1 MRLVLLGPPGAGKGT
16 QAEKIIDEFEVLHV
30 STGDIFRKNIKEET
44 ELGKKVKGYLAE
56 GKLVPDEL
64 TIDLVWDRLDQDD
77 CKNGFM
83 LDGFPRTI
91 KQAEA
96 LTKGL
101 EERKIKLDSVINIDV
116 NSEVLIKRLA
126 GRRVC
131 LNCGASYHVENK
143 PSKEEGI
150 CDRCGHEIVQRED
163 DKEETVKNRI
173 DVYKKQTEPLI
184 EYYSNLGL
192 IFNVDGTLG
201 PDEVFGRI
209 KDHLTQLDQM

>member
-16 QAEKIIDEFEVLHV
+16 QAEKIVDEFGVLHV

-77 CKNGFM
+77 CKDGFM

-91 KQAEA
+91 AQAEA

-101 EERKIKLDSVINIDV
+101 EERQIKLDSVINIDV
-116 NSEVLIKRLA
+116 DSEVLVKRLA

-131 LNCGASYHVENK
+131 LNCGASYHVDNK
-143 PSKEEGI
+143 PSKEEGT

-201 PDEVFGRI
+201 PDDVFGKI
-209 KDHLTQLDQM
+209 KDHLTQLKRM

>member
-16 QAEKIIDEFEVLHV
+16 QAEKIVEEFNVLHV

-64 TIDLVWDRLDQDD
+64 TIDLVWDRLDQED
-77 CKNGFM
+77 CKEGFM

-91 KQAEA
+91 EQANA

-101 EERKIKLDSVINIDV
+101 EERGIKLDSVVNIDV
-116 NSEVLIKRLA
+116 DLEVLIKRLA

-131 LNCGASYHVENK
+131 LNCGASYHVDNK
-143 PSKEEGI
+143 PTKVAGV
-150 CDRCGHEIVQRED
+150 CDRCGSEVVQRED
-163 DKEETVKNRI
+163 DREETVRNRI
-173 DVYKKQTEPLI
+173 EVYQKQTEPLI
-184 EYYSNLGL
+184 EYYNNLGL
-192 IFNVDGTLG
+192 IFNVDGTLT
-201 PDEVFGRI
+201 PDEVFSRV
-209 KDHLTQLDQM
+209 KDHLTQLEQM